1 MRKQINDLPL
11 LGRRY
16 SELAFL
22 TPGVVVAPA
31 GITSRGED
39 TFFNANGN
47 FATWNNY
54 TLDGA
59 DNNSFSTN
67 LQERS
72 PQVVQPPV
80 DALQEFKVQTRTY
93 SAEFGRRRAR

>member
-1 MRKQINDLPL
+1 MSGRTELLQTQSADIGAVVDSRQVQDLPL

-22 TPGVVVAPA
+22 VPGVVVAPA

-47 FATWNNY
+47 YATWMEKV
-54 TLDGA
+54 T
-59 DNNSFSTN
+59 
-67 LQERS
+67 
-72 PQVVQPPV
+72 
-80 DALQEFKVQTRTY
+80 DAEYAAKV
-93 SAEFGRRRAR
+93 G